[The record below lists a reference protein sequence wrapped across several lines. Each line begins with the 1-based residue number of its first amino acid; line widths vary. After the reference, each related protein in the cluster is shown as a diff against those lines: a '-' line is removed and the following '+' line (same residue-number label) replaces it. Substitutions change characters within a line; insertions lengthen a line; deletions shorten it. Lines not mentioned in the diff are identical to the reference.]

1 MSRIDELIERL
12 CPDGV
17 EHKAL
22 GEVGTFTR
30 GSGIQKKDFVDEGIG
45 CIHYGQI
52 YTSYG
57 LFADKTPSFISP
69 DFARGKR
76 MAKQGDLVIATTS
89 ENEEDVCKA
98 VAWLG
103 DEEIA
108 VSNDAYIFSHS
119 LNPKYM
125 AYFFQSNLFQ
135 TQKRSCIT
143 GTKVLRVS
151 GDSMAKFKVPVPPME
166 IQEEIVRI
174 LDSFSELEAKLEAE
188 LEARKTQYTFY
199 RSRLLSFSKGESR
212 ISWRRLGEIGKL
224 CMCKRIFKSQ
234 TSKSGD
240 VPFYKIGTFGGN
252 PDAFISRELYQEYR
266 MKYSYPKKGD
276 LLISCSGTIGKTVVF
291 DGSDSYYQDSNIVW
305 IDNDESLVTNPF
317 LRHIY
322 SVIKWPISKGGT
334 IGRLYGK
341 DIERIPIPIPPLE
354 EQCRIV
360 SILDKFDALV
370 NNLSSGIPAEIEA
383 RRKQYEYYRDK
394 LLTFKEKSG
403 D

>member
-1 MSRIDELIERL
+1 MSGIDELIERL

-17 EHKAL
+17 EYKSL
-22 GEVGTFTR
+22 ENVGR
-30 GSGIQKKDFVDEGIG
+30 VS
-45 CIHYGQI
+45 
-52 YTSYG
+52 
-57 LFADKTPSFISP
+57 
-69 DFARGKR
+69 RGKR
-76 MAKQGDLVIATTS
+76 VTRKDLLQNGEFPVFQNSLIPLGYYSECNYPKGTVFVICAGAAGQIGYS
-89 ENEEDVCKA
+89 SSDFWAADDC
-98 VAWLG
+98 
-103 DEEIA
+103 
-108 VSNDAYIFSHS
+108 
-119 LNPKYM
+119 
-125 AYFFQSNLFQ
+125 
-135 TQKRSCIT
+135 SCIVCSDNLLPRFLYHFLKNNQRHLLS
-143 GTKVLRVS
+143 KVRKASIPRLSKGVIEQLRI
-151 GDSMAKFKVPVPPME
+151 PVPPIE

-174 LDSFSELEAKLEAE
+174 LDSFSELEAKLEAKLEAE
-188 LEARKTQYTFY
+188 LEARKTQHTFY
-199 RSRLLSFSKGESR
+199 RSRLLSFSKGESS

-354 EQCRIV
+354 EQHRIV

-370 NNLSSGIPAEIEA
+370 NDLSSGIPAEIEA

-394 LLTFKEKSG
+394 LLTFKEKPG